1 MINIIIKTAIIYI
14 VILLAMRL
22 MGQKLSGQLQPY
34 ELVITL
40 IIAEVAA
47 TPMNSPGT
55 PLLFGLV
62 PALTLIVLYAIISFI
77 SLKSKRVRALVSG
90 TPSIL
95 IHNGQ
100 IKYPELKKIGYNM
113 NDLLE
118 QLRISGITDISSI
131 HYAVLETNGQLS
143 VIPFSKYAPVT
154 PMDLKIT
161 PSDPSF
167 FSAIVLDSTMDT
179 SSIERLG
186 VDKEKLRKLL
196 TSLGYENLKKLL
208 VVMVSD
214 TGDIF
219 LQDRAGQT
227 RNLSVGKENL
237 YV

>member
-1 MINIIIKTAIIYI
+1 MINIILKTAIIYF
-14 VILLAMRL
+14 VILIAMRV

-40 IIAEVAA
+40 IIAEVAS
-47 TPMNSPGT
+47 TPMDSPGT

-77 SLKSKRVRALVSG
+77 SLKSKRVRALISG

-100 IKYPELKKIGYNM
+100 IKYQELKKIGYNM

-167 FSAIVLDSTMDT
+167 FSAIVLDSAMDA
-179 SSIERLG
+179 SSIDRLG
-186 VDKEKLRKLL
+186 IDKQKLQRLL
-196 TSLGYENLKKLL
+196 GTLGYDNPKKLL

-214 TGDIF
+214 KGDLF
-219 LQDRAGQT
+219 LQDKTGQT
-227 RNLSVGKENL
+227 RSLSVGKENL